1 MYLIKRILAL
11 WLFMGPTVRALF
23 LYPFPHTHAFTLRLI
38 LFYLIYYFFLT
49 HSVLIF
55 GNIDSKFL
63 IILLFSQTVEAQ
75 HRCDKH

>member
-38 LFYLIYYFFLT
+38 LSY
-49 HSVLIF
+49 
-55 GNIDSKFL
+55 
-63 IILLFSQTVEAQ
+63 LLFFFNTFSLNLRKYRFEIPYHSPLLTN
-75 HRCDKH
+75 C

>member
-38 LFYLIYYFFLT
+38 LFYLIIFF
-49 HSVLIF
+49 
-55 GNIDSKFL
+55 
-63 IILLFSQTVEAQ
+63 
-75 HRCDKH
+75 